1 MDNGRQQTK
10 GRVLSQS
17 EQTPNIVWLCNDVG
31 AKMTGKASDRRVQRT
46 KQALHEALTA
56 LILEKRY
63 DKITVQ
69 DIIDRAN
76 VGRSTFYAHFLDKE
90 DLLVKGFSLFSEQL
104 DAHIKTAANE
114 GEKEEQLFHSL
125 FFFRHFRH
133 AYLQRHL
140 HRAMLEGGG
149 ASVLLEA
156 IRHHLQE
163 DIQNHL
169 HQLFPDG
176 KSVAIP
182 LPVITNF
189 LAGALLS
196 VSRWWLD
203 EEWPYSPEEMNTMFQ
218 QLALT
223 GVEKLLNSE

>member
-1 MDNGRQQTK
+1 
-10 GRVLSQS
+10 
-17 EQTPNIVWLCNDVG
+17 
-31 AKMTGKASDRRVQRT
+31 
-46 KQALHEALTA
+46 
-56 LILEKRY
+56 
-63 DKITVQ
+63 
-69 DIIDRAN
+69 
-76 VGRSTFYAHFLDKE
+76 
-90 DLLVKGFSLFSEQL
+90 
-104 DAHIKTAANE
+104 
-114 GEKEEQLFHSL
+114 
-125 FFFRHFRH
+125 
-133 AYLQRHL
+133 
-140 HRAMLEGGG
+140 MLEGGG